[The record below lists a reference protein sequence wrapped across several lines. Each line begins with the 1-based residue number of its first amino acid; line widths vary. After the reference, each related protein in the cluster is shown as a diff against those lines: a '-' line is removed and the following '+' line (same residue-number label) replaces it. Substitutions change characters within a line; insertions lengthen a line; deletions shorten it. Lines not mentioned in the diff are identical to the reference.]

1 MNDLACGVKSCAY
14 NDCNCCKRDG
24 IKVEGT
30 MAERSSATCC
40 ASFCECG
47 SPRVTS
53 ACECEPKR
61 VTNII
66 CDAVKCRYN
75 DDKNCTAKHVDVT
88 GTHAMISSETECATF
103 VSR

>member
-1 MNDLACGVKSCAY
+1 MNDLACGVKTCAY
-14 NDCNCCKRDG
+14 NESNCCKREG
-24 IKVEGT
+24 IKVDGQ
-30 MAERSSATCC
+30 MAENSASTCC
-40 ASFCECG
+40 SSFCECG

-88 GTHAMISSETECATF
+88 GSHALIASETECATF
-103 VSR
+103 VGR

>member
-1 MNDLACGVKSCAY
+1 MNDLACSVKTCAY
-14 NDCNCCKRDG
+14 NDCNCCKREN
-24 IKVEGT
+24 IKVEGDR
-30 MAERSSATCC
+30 AESSASTCC
-40 ASFCECG
+40 SSFCEKG

-61 VTNII
+61 TTNIL

-75 DDKNCTAKHVDVT
+75 DERNCTAKHVDVT
-88 GTHAMISSETECATF
+88 GSHAMVSSETECATF

>member
-30 MAERSSATCC
+30 MAESSSATCC

-75 DDKNCTAKHVDVT
+75 DDKNCNLIIFSYKTPY
-88 GTHAMISSETECATF
+88 M
-103 VSR
+103 VSCYMTIYTLCIVL